1 MKKSFLFL
9 GIFAALSLVAAES
22 PADTASK
29 INSPVEK
36 RVVPGSEGFTD
47 NFAYVNEQPVL
58 QGEKYQ
64 FQTEVSRLMNIVINS
79 LYKTPEIFLRELI
92 SNGSDALDKIR
103 FKSLT
108 DPSALDSN
116 PSLNVTIAAHK
127 NERVLTITDSGIGMT
142 KQDLQNNL
150 GTIAKSG
157 TSEFLDALAE
167 NSSESV
173 DLIGKFGVG
182 FYSVFLVADKVRVT
196 SKHNDDDQYIWEST
210 AVNDFTIAK
219 DPRGNTLGRGTQI
232 AIYLKPDQGQY
243 LEERRLSK
251 LVEKYSEFISF
262 PIYLRREKTKTIET
276 PVEPVSEK
284 KADDESED
292 PTVETEEED
301 KAKQPQTK
309 KEKVTFLE
317 DDLVNSN
324 KPIWMRDPKEV
335 SVEEYVQFYKVV
347 ARDQKATP
355 MAYSHFRA
363 EGDVDFKAIIYI
375 PREPPKDLYRRV
387 DNSYNN
393 VKLYVK
399 RVFITDESQEFL
411 PRWLS
416 FLKVVVDAEDAPLNV
431 SRETVQS
438 SKSVKSIKKRL
449 TKKVFDL
456 LRELSKDEEKYA
468 EFIKHYG
475 TSLKLGALDDRAN
488 KAKIAKLLRYKSA
501 SSVDGETKM
510 TSLDDYIARMKVGQK
525 DIYYFTGL
533 NAAEIKQSP
542 FVEALLARGYEVLF
556 MDDPADEIVVNTM
569 QDFEGHS
576 FQNVGKADLKLGDED
591 EAAKQQLEQEYAPI
605 VDWIQTTL
613 SKEVEKVRLSS
624 RLTTSPAA
632 LVAPTYG
639 WTANME
645 KLMETSAKQN
655 RDQAMNSFY
664 RMQKKILEINP
675 GHPLIKGMLARAQ
688 KDPKDGLEKDAQF
701 QEMARIL
708 YEITLIRSGYSLK
721 DGVKDFAGRVENMLR
736 VNLGVDMNAQAE
748 YEAPAAESRPQSE
761 IDEDIKQR
769 KEQEEKQ
776 ARLDSLPGA
785 DDDKDDEDE
794 KEGMSVDELNEM
806 IKEITDDVP
815 SQKVFAHEQPELVK
829 KVLDVDDVV
838 ADSEKELDAEDAT
851 DAQKTTHDEL

>member
-9 GIFAALSLVAAES
+9 GIVAALSLVAAEA
-22 PADTASK
+22 PVDTDAK

-36 RVVPGSEGFTD
+36 LVVPGSEGFTD
-47 NFAYVNEQPVL
+47 NFAYINGQTAL
-58 QGEKYQ
+58 QGEKFQ

-103 FKSLT
+103 FQSLT
-108 DPSALDSN
+108 NPNALDSN

-127 NERVLTITDSGIGMT
+127 KERVLTITDSGIGMT
-142 KQDLQNNL
+142 KEDLQKNL

-157 TSEFLDALAE
+157 TSEFLEALE
-167 NSSESV
+167 KSSENV

-196 SKHNDDDQYIWEST
+196 SKHNDDDQYVWEST

-232 AIYLKPDQGQY
+232 AIYLKPDQDQY

-251 LVEKYSEFISF
+251 LVQKYSEFISF

-276 PVEPVSEK
+276 PVETEAEK
-284 KADDESED
+284 KAEDESED

-301 KAKQPQTK
+301 KAKEVKTK
-309 KEKVTFLE
+309 KEKVTYLE
-317 DDLVNSN
+317 DDLVNSH

-335 SVEEYVQFYKVV
+335 TMEEYVQFYSVV
-347 ARDQKATP
+347 AKDPKATP

-387 DNSYNN
+387 DHSFNS

-411 PRWLS
+411 PRWLN
-416 FLKVVVDAEDAPLNV
+416 FLKVIVDAEDAPLNV

-438 SKSVKSIKKRL
+438 SKSVKSIRKHL
-449 TKKVFDL
+449 VKKVFDL

-488 KAKIAKLLRYKSA
+488 KGKIAKLLRFKS
-501 SSVDGETKM
+501 SNSVDGKTTM
-510 TSLDDYIARMKVGQK
+510 TSLADYVARMKIGQK

-533 NAAEIKQSP
+533 NAVEIKQSP

-556 MDDPADEIVVNTM
+556 MDDPADEILINTI
-569 QDFEGHS
+569 QDFEGHA
-576 FQNVGKADLKLGDED
+576 FQNVGKADLKLSDDDE
-591 EAAKQQLEQEYAPI
+591 EATKKLEQEYAPV
-605 VDWIQTTL
+605 VDWIQATL
-613 SKEVEKVRLSS
+613 IKEVEKVRLSN

-655 RDQAMNSFY
+655 RDQAVNAFY
-664 RMQKKILEINP
+664 RNQKKILEINP
-675 GHPLIKGMLARAQ
+675 GHPLIKGMLERAQ

-736 VNLGVDMNAQAE
+736 VNLGVDTNAQAV
-748 YEAPAAESRPQSE
+748 YDAPAAESRPQE
-761 IDEDIKQR
+761 DIDEDIKQR
-769 KEQEEKQ
+769 KEREEMEAKM
-776 ARLDSLPGA
+776 DSLPDGK
-785 DDDKDDEDE
+785 DDDDEE
-794 KEGMSVDELNEM
+794 EGMTAEELNEM

-815 SQKVFAHEQPELVK
+815 SQKVFAQENPEAVRK
-829 KVLDVDDVV
+829 ILDIEDAV
-838 ADSEKELDAEDAT
+838 ADVEKELDEEDTPQAEAPKNT
-851 DAQKTTHDEL
+851 AHDEL